1 MDSVR
6 EKLNLL
12 KKLAIEKKSANY
24 SNKNQHHHTT
34 NEQTELNDHEKVHTT
49 QPTSSSDSNNNNNKI
64 NSLNG
69 SENKQEKEES
79 NKQHINKLSLINS
92 INNNNNNNILEGENK
107 IEFILNNKSET
118 ESITPVGLLIEN
130 KENKQE
136 TTTKTKDNTK
146 INDINNNSLEIDSAD
161 HLNRMKILNNS
172 KTSSLNPPA
181 PAPPPMD
188 SRIRSVS
195 IDNSNFKLTGQIID
209 TDDLIKKSSSF
220 KYSKRTQDIYDKERA
235 SSNESIHKIGLLQQ
249 QQYLLNPNF
258 NNNNNNNY
266 LKKQSAPLVVP
277 EVINELT
284 SNNEASDLDQIDN
297 KTATPNKN
305 KDYSDLSLPN
315 TRLKNNKYVK
325 YLRNTYTSP
334 SITVENSKSRTNSLI
349 RADQSFIRS
358 DRIDRM
364 PSTLTLL
371 NTNGGGSGGSG
382 SNYNSQI
389 DKIKEKFSKISDKTN
404 ILSITPAPSHLL
416 VPTLLSAVTTNI
428 IKNNNN
434 INKIKANN
442 LNESD
447 NLYSKMNIYNS
458 SNLNSIDDNINNNKN
473 YNISSYNKNI
483 NKEILN
489 EKTTL
494 VDSPKTLRKYNKSK
508 TSDLSG
514 LILDLNLNNNNNSN
528 NNYNTNTNT
537 NNETI
542 DITTTTTSASSSTKL
557 DPYQDIYYN
566 NSKNYLNV
574 NNNNKSKLIKSILK
588 SPSNPN
594 EKSICFD
601 DYVNIIPSSPPTT
614 KQASP
619 IPTIILNNYINETI
633 NNNNNNFKNRI
644 FVKSPT
650 PAREIPLLEDDFNQE
665 NSNNNENDDFLL
677 NENNLNSKNRNRFNK
692 KKQPATLRSKS
703 VEFSLSL
710 LDLNNNNNNNNNN
723 SNNFDLIY
731 NQDMHSVHI
740 DESAMM
746 MHSSRP
752 NLLRQNAF
760 TKSLG
765 ENLDTLNNAS
775 QQHHHHHH
783 QQPPHSHHHPHQRQS
798 KSTHNGRHA
807 RHSRYYRNKKSN
819 QKSSSFSSTSLSSSS
834 TYSSASSNERYVS
847 KTNNEEINRLAK
859 KNRKIS
865 FISSFVNFFTL

>member
-24 SNKNQHHHTT
+24 SNKNQHHHHHTTT

-49 QPTSSSDSNNNNNKI
+49 QPTSSSDSNNNNKI

-92 INNNNNNNILEGENK
+92 INNNNNNNNILEGENK

-146 INDINNNSLEIDSAD
+146 INDINNNNNSLEIDSAD
-161 HLNRMKILNNS
+161 HLNRMKILNNL

-181 PAPPPMD
+181 PAPHMD

-209 TDDLIKKSSSF
+209 TDDLIKKASSF
-220 KYSKRTQDIYDKERA
+220 KYSKRIQDIYDKERA

-249 QQYLLNPNF
+249 QHYLLNPNF
-258 NNNNNNNY
+258 NNNY
-266 LKKQSAPLVVP
+266 LTKQSAPLVVP

-297 KTATPNKN
+297 KTTTTTTPNKN

-371 NTNGGGSGGSG
+371 NTNGGGSG

-416 VPTLLSAVTTNI
+416 LPALLSAAVTTNI

-434 INKIKANN
+434 NINNKIKANN

-574 NNNNKSKLIKSILK
+574 NNNNNKSKLIKSILK

-633 NNNNNNFKNRI
+633 NNNNNNNNFKNRI

-665 NSNNNENDDFLL
+665 NSSNNNNNNENDDFLL
-677 NENNLNSKNRNRFNK
+677 NENNLNLKNRNRFNK

-710 LDLNNNNNNNNNN
+710 LDLNNNNNN
-723 SNNFDLIY
+723 SNNFDLVD

-775 QQHHHHHH
+775 QQRHH
-783 QQPPHSHHHPHQRQS
+783 QQQPHSHHHHTHQRQS

-847 KTNNEEINRLAK
+847 KTNNEEINRLVK

-865 FISSFVNFFTL
+865 FISSFC